1 MLLVVNGE
9 TLEQSASTDCSVN
22 YCKANACKESAVR
35 LISLSASSLKRNLT
49 VSKEI
54 RINDGT
60 VTCIAVLNVLDAD
73 SEKTLKLCADGN
85 LQQRRHVG
93 GKKGCAV
100 VLCEVF
106 GVDEVAVAYSA
117 GVFFAEGVQRGVGLV
132 AGRLHLDGA
141 ELCAS

>member
-1 MLLVVNGE
+1 MLRKLLQGKCLQRKCRAIDFSFRIV
-9 TLEQSASTDCSVN
+9 L
-22 YCKANACKESAVR
+22 KEKSDSFKGNR
-35 LISLSASSLKRNLT
+35 D
-49 VSKEI
+49 
-54 RINDGT
+54 DGI

-93 GKKGCAV
+93 WKKSCPV

-106 GVDEVAVAYSA
+106 CVDKIAAAYSA
-117 GVFFAEGVQRGVGLV
+117 GVFFAEGVQRGVDLV

-141 ELCAS
+141 ELCAP

>member
-1 MLLVVNGE
+1 MYLQYTPSSKRNLYSKIIDKSE
-9 TLEQSASTDCSVN
+9 
-22 YCKANACKESAVR
+22 AVYFF
-35 LISLSASSLKRNLT
+35 SCFLKRNLT

-54 RINDGT
+54 RINDSI
-60 VTCIAVLNVLDAD
+60 VTRIAVLNVLDAD

-93 GKKGCAV
+93 WKKSCPV

-141 ELCAS
+141 ELCAP

>member
-1 MLLVVNGE
+1 MYLQYTPSSKRNLYSKIIDKSE
-9 TLEQSASTDCSVN
+9 
-22 YCKANACKESAVR
+22 AVYFF
-35 LISLSASSLKRNLT
+35 SCFLKRNLT

-54 RINDGT
+54 KINDSI

-93 GKKGCAV
+93 WKKNCPV

-106 GVDEVAVAYSA
+106 GVDKIAAADSG